1 MSGARDK
8 ITSNTME
15 TDKPKR
21 KRSKKVESNVE
32 GDKTFNV
39 KPKQNRN
46 KIIKMSKVESK
57 IAEPTGR
64 RIKTE
69 IFDCK
74 LENHF
79 VVTIHQPFLYTKGL
93 VFELLQDKVKSLCVT
108 ESDGIVTTY
117 LQYNTPRSL
126 TCLTKEINE
135 HFKDAGHLI
144 IVSATD
150 SREELIRQMTELDL
164 QPLFKDIEAREFHF
178 NLQAMLWASMIPSF
192 SCLDP
197 FVIRY
202 KECYPYLFAL
212 FEHVK
217 GL

>member
-57 IAEPTGR
+57 IAEPNGR

-69 IFDCK
+69 KFDCK

-79 VVTIHQPFLYTKGL
+79 VVTIHQPFLYTKEL
-93 VFELLQDKVKSLCVT
+93 VFELLRDKVKSMCVT
-108 ESDGIVTTY
+108 ETGGVVTAY
-117 LQYNTPRSL
+117 LQYSTPRSL
-126 TCLTKEINE
+126 MCLTKEINV

-144 IVSATD
+144 IVSVTEYP
-150 SREELIRQMTELDL
+150 EELIRQMTELDL
-164 QPLFKDIEAREFHF
+164 QPLFRGIEAHEFHF
-178 NLQAMLWASMIPSF
+178 NMQAVCWAAMSPTF

-197 FVIRY
+197 FVIRH
-202 KECYPYLFAL
+202 KECYSYLFAL
-212 FEHVK
+212 FEIIHC
-217 GL
+217 